1 MLEKNV
7 LFTKCL
13 LSHKLPAPA
22 ELIVKTVILDE
33 YISCFKAGG
42 GGGGGLQTAFQPGF
56 ATRRPHFIFSVLKIV
71 RLSWLTAELHVQAQA
86 KL

>member
-13 LSHKLPAPA
+13 LSNKLPAPA

-42 GGGGGLQTAFQPGF
+42 GGGVVYKQPSSQVLQRGDL
-56 ATRRPHFIFSVLKIV
+56 ISFSLP
-71 RLSWLTAELHVQAQA
+71 
-86 KL
+86 